1 MANQGLFLYG
11 HVKVADLQNCFWTR
25 CLLRIVIGF
34 LPVATKLL
42 LPKQFQES
50 CVVIQGM
57 CQMYLLNS
65 NCNHFAHIVT
75 DIFPRKRWS
84 ESCFSYV
91 TLYCVQSATIWKP
104 PRQCGRWHFPEGQKK
119 KSAALSVCFWYM
131 RNRAALTWHCQV
143 LNLSPFLPL
152 TSQFWMCPL
161 FLQLFFSILMDA
173 KKIV

>member
-91 TLYCVQSATIWKP
+91 TLYCVQSATIWKL

-119 KSAALSVCFWYM
+119 KNQLHSLSAFGTWETEQHWLDTVKFWIC
-131 RNRAALTWHCQV
+131 LPFFPWQV
-143 LNLSPFLPL
+143 SFECVPF
-152 TSQFWMCPL
+152 SYNSFSASWWM
-161 FLQLFFSILMDA
+161 QR
-173 KKIV
+173 K